1 MARRTQGE
9 GSIHKREDGRW
20 SVLLSLGVGTNGTRL
35 RRSTT
40 CKTQKEARETLKTW
54 LAEQDAGL
62 DSSKEARSLK
72 LETLMEEFL
81 QLCRDKGLRPRTVEN
96 YELLSRAHIVPALG
110 KVEVVTL
117 NAWTITRFLTTR
129 KKLTGSGT
137 EKLSPRTVRQMRM
150 VLRKALEIAR
160 KRRVI
165 SVNPTDDAEVPPLG
179 HYQAK
184 SLGIE
189 QAMTLLGALP
199 THQFG
204 AFYTVML
211 GLGIRPGE
219 ARGLKWEDIEF
230 ADKAGIGGWLLV
242 RRQVQRVKGQYR
254 EAPVK
259 TKKGN
264 RNVVLPAF
272 VATALKRHQEKQQAE
287 ILEAME
293 WCIERP
299 EEWQD
304 LVFQNRDGNPLEERH
319 VVRRFH
325 QLTDQLGLPAI
336 RLYDLRR
343 TCITVLHAQGVPL
356 AVIKDIVGHS
366 QISVTADYYTDTH
379 DPSRDEAARM
389 MNAALSREE
398 PKNKEENK

>member
-9 GSIHKREDGRW
+9 GSISKREDGRW
-20 SVLLSLGVGTNGTRL
+20 SVLLSLGVGADGTRL

-54 LAEQDAGL
+54 LSEQEAGL
-62 DSSKEARSLK
+62 DTSRAARSLTV
-72 LETLMEEFL
+72 EAVMEEFL

-96 YELLSRAHIVPALG
+96 YELLSRGHIIPAIG
-110 KVEVVTL
+110 KMEVVTL

-129 KKLTGSGT
+129 KKLTGTGE

-199 THQFG
+199 THPFG

-219 ARGLKWEDIEF
+219 ARGLKWEDIVF
-230 ADKAGIGGWLLV
+230 ADQAGIGGWLWV
-242 RRQVQRVKGQYR
+242 RRQVQRVKGEYR
-254 EAPVK
+254 EVPVK

-264 RNVVLPAF
+264 RKVVLPAF
-272 VATALKRHQEKQQAE
+272 VATALKQQQEKQQRE
-287 ILEAME
+287 ILEANE
-293 WCIERP
+293 LCIKRP
-299 EEWQD
+299 EEWKD
-304 LVFQNRDGNPLEERH
+304 LVFQNRDGNPIEERY

-325 QLTDQLGLPAI
+325 QLTDELNLPAI

-379 DPSRDEAARM
+379 DPSRDEAARLI
-389 MNAALSREE
+389 NAALSQEE
-398 PKNKEENK
+398 PKKQGEK